1 MTKSFKICKK
11 EIYECYKLVKSNK
24 GSAGADGVSMKDF
37 EKDLKNNLYK
47 VWNRLSSG
55 SYFPAAVKLVEIP
68 KATGGSRVLG
78 IPTISDRIAQMVV
91 KRALEPIVEP
101 LFCNES
107 YGYRPNKS
115 AKDALRITRTRC
127 WRYDFVVDLDISGF
141 FDNIDHH
148 LMMKAVRFVTNDKF
162 IHLYVMRWLKAD
174 SKTNKGE
181 IIKRNI
187 GTPQGGVISP
197 ILANLFLHYA
207 FDVLMAKNHPN
218 NPFAR
223 YADDIVIH
231 CHNEFEA
238 NILLQKVKDRLE
250 VVKLSLNLQKS
261 KIVYCKDRDRILE
274 YPNVK
279 FTFLGYDFQ
288 PRTVR
293 TKQGSFN
300 ISFLPS
306 IVISAKKSIG
316 NIIRSWRIQRKT
328 RHSIEEIA
336 LQINPIVRGW
346 INYYCEFR
354 KSSFSIIIK
363 QLENILMRWS
373 QGKYKKIGNSKRKAY
388 KWIKKL
394 QQENPNLFVYW
405 KTA

>member
-1 MTKSFKICKK
+1 M
-11 EIYECYKLVKSNK
+11 
-24 GSAGADGVSMKDF
+24 
-37 EKDLKNNLYK
+37 
-47 VWNRLSSG
+47 
-55 SYFPAAVKLVEIP
+55 VEIP

-101 LFCNES
+101 LFCNDS

-207 FDVLMAKNHPN
+207 FDVWMAKNHPN

-274 YPNVK
+274 
-279 FTFLGYDFQ
+279 L
-288 PRTVR
+288 
-293 TKQGSFN
+293 SMC
-300 ISFLPS
+300 I
-306 IVISAKKSIG
+306 
-316 NIIRSWRIQRKT
+316 
-328 RHSIEEIA
+328 
-336 LQINPIVRGW
+336 
-346 INYYCEFR
+346 
-354 KSSFSIIIK
+354 
-363 QLENILMRWS
+363 
-373 QGKYKKIGNSKRKAY
+373 
-388 KWIKKL
+388 
-394 QQENPNLFVYW
+394 
-405 KTA
+405 